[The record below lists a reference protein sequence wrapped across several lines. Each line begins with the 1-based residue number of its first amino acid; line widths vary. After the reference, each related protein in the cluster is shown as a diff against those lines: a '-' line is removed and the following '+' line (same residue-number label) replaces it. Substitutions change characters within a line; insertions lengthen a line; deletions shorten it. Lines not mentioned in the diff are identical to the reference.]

1 MELPEPAAN
10 GVIYLHTKA
19 AAELFGVAC
28 CTISSWK
35 TKGYLC
41 PLPGSPPRKPMYSYD
56 DLVQA
61 EYSAWQAALRT
72 SGTDKRIKR
81 RRANGHEEAT

>member
-10 GVIYLHTKA
+10 GVVYLCTRQ

-35 TKGYLC
+35 TKGYLR
-41 PLPGSPPRKPMYSYD
+41 PLDGSPPRKPMYAYD

-61 EYSAWQAALRT
+61 EYTAWQAALRT
-72 SGTDKRIKR
+72 SGTDKRIAR
-81 RRANGHEEAT
+81 RRANGHEGAT